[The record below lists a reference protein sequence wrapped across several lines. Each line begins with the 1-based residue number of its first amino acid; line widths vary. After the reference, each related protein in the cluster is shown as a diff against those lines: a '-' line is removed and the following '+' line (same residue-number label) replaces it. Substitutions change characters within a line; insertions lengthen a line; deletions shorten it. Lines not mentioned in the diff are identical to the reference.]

1 MILKFSRN
9 VKITRALTSPRS
21 VRPVPPVLS
30 ALQFS
35 LFTINLVSSFIDDF
49 LFTSFQQR
57 NEIKKAK
64 YPNEIQIFTFLYKQ
78 MNDLFYV
85 EDVLHRFP
93 TEFDRW

>member
-21 VRPVPPVLS
+21 VRPVRPVRS